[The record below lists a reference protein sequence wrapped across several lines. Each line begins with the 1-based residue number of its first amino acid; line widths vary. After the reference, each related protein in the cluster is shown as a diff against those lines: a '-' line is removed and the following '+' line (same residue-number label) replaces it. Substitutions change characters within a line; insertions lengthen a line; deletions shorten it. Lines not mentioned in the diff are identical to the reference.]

1 MNWEVDI
8 EKVNNGYVCRWWED
22 NTEGEELVK
31 QQVVFEEADT
41 EHGIVE
47 CFQALLYFITEHFGM
62 IGSKHDAKRIR
73 ITTDNIK
80 REEYEKDNP

>member
-1 MNWEVDI
+1 MMIDMQIHKVD
-8 EKVNNGYVCRWWED
+8 NGYICEWWED
-22 NTEGEELVK
+22 DT
-31 QQVVFEEADT
+31 QYQVVFEEADT

-80 REEYEKDNP
+80 REEYETDNP